1 MFDTIQYSL
10 IYRIWYNYFKS
21 NSIFLTDDQ
30 YYLIDKPIRTLAIT
44 PLGCIFTIAE
54 PMKQEHFHYDAV
66 VVDTCFKCDSF
77 AVTLLF
83 HVCCCLLSGHAHVCF
98 TS

>member
-30 YYLIDKPIRTLAIT
+30 YYLLDKPIRTLAIT

-54 PMKQEHFHYDAV
+54 PMKQEHCHCDAV
-66 VVDTCFKCDSF
+66 VVLDTCSN
-77 AVTLLF
+77 AIVLR
-83 HVCCCLLSGHAHVCF
+83 
-98 TS
+98 